1 MIDNKYIVPAA
12 IVVILTGAVI
22 ASETGVFDAADPAV
36 EQQVVEEAVPEQDTE
51 EMLAAKLRQDAAAC
65 EMWGYEQVGIPVDAD
80 DPTRKE
86 YSVVKSTAI
95 GTAAG
100 AGVGAIGGEVT
111 ADKAGKGAVVGA
123 IVGGAAGYLKS
134 RSDKKEYEAEVAE
147 QEAQLEALG
156 KAVDTCMTARGY

>member
-1 MIDNKYIVPAA
+1 MIDKKYILPAA

-22 ASETGVFDAADPAV
+22 ASETGVFDATDPAV
-36 EQQVVEEAVPEQDTE
+36 EQQVVEEAAPEQDTE

-65 EMWGYEQVGIPVDAD
+65 EMWAYEQVGIPVDAD

-95 GTAAG
+95 GTAVG
-100 AGVGAIGGEVT
+100 AGVGAVGGEVT

-134 RSDKKEYEAEVAE
+134 RSDKKEYEAEVVE
-147 QEAQLEALG
+147 QEVQLEALER
-156 KAVDTCMTARGY
+156 AINTCLTSKGY